1 LYLWG
6 VRGADEQIV
15 GHPVEMLIEA
25 PGPFRR
31 NGPKGVTIMSANES
45 PLDRVRVLAE
55 RVASSYGLDIFD
67 VELKREGGQQVLRV
81 IVDRPGPAATP
92 EESVS
97 IDDCAR
103 VAEEL
108 GTMLDVE
115 DVMPGGY
122 TFEVSSP
129 GLDRPLRSADDYR
142 RFAGRW
148 AKIVT
153 SEPVQRQTAFAG
165 RVKGIEG
172 DDVLFESEGK
182 KLVKLPLRLISR
194 ARLEVEF

>member
-1 LYLWG
+1 M
-6 VRGADEQIV
+6 GAFLTA
-15 GHPVEMLIEA
+15 VE
-25 PGPFRR
+25 
-31 NGPKGVTIMSANES
+31 
-45 PLDRVRVLAE
+45 RVRELAI
-55 RVASSYGLDIFD
+55 RVATSYGLDIFD

-92 EESVS
+92 QDSVS

-103 VAEEL
+103 VAEDL
-108 GTMLDVE
+108 GTLLDVE
-115 DVMPGGY
+115 DVMPGEY

-129 GLDRPLRSADDYR
+129 GLDRPLRTADDYR

-153 SEPVQRQTAFAG
+153 SEPVQRQTAFTG

-182 KLVKLPLRLISR
+182 KPMKLPLRLISR

>member
-1 LYLWG
+1 MG
-6 VRGADEQIV
+6 
-15 GHPVEMLIEA
+15 
-25 PGPFRR
+25 
-31 NGPKGVTIMSANES
+31 S
-45 PLDRVRVLAE
+45 LDRVRELAE
-55 RVASSYGLDIFD
+55 RVAATYGLDIFD
-67 VELKREGGQQVLRV
+67 VELKREGGQLVLRV
-81 IVDRPGPAATP
+81 IVDRPGPASTP

-97 IDDCAR
+97 IEDVAR

-115 DVMPGGY
+115 DVMPGEY

-153 SEPVQRQTAFAG
+153 SQPVERQTAFNG

-182 KLVKLPLRLISR
+182 KLMKLPLRLISR

>member
-1 LYLWG
+1 M
-6 VRGADEQIV
+6 GALVQ
-15 GHPVEMLIEA
+15 
-25 PGPFRR
+25 
-31 NGPKGVTIMSANES
+31 
-45 PLDRVRVLAE
+45 PLDRVRELAS
-55 RVASSYGLDIFD
+55 RVASTHGLDIFD
-67 VELKREGGQQVLRV
+67 VEIKREGGQQVLRV
-81 IVDRPGPAATP
+81 VVDRPGPAATP

-97 IDDCAR
+97 IEDCAR

-108 GTMLDVE
+108 GTLLDVE
-115 DVMPGGY
+115 DVIPGGY

-129 GLDRPLRSADDYR
+129 GLDRPLRTADDYR

-153 SEPVQRQTAFAG
+153 SQPVDRQTAFAG

-172 DDVLFESEGK
+172 DDVLFESEGR
-182 KLVKLPLRLISR
+182 KLMKLPLRLISR

>member
-1 LYLWG
+1 M
-6 VRGADEQIV
+6 GAV
-15 GHPVEMLIEA
+15 V
-25 PGPFRR
+25 
-31 NGPKGVTIMSANES
+31 
-45 PLDRVRVLAE
+45 LDRVRELAA
-55 RVASSYGLDIFD
+55 RVAAAYGLDIFD

-97 IDDCAR
+97 IEDCAR

-108 GTMLDVE
+108 GTLLDVE
-115 DVMPGGY
+115 DVIPGGY

-129 GLDRPLRSADDYR
+129 GLDRPLRTAEDYR

-153 SEPVQRQTAFAG
+153 REPVERQTAFNG
-165 RVKGIEG
+165 RVKGMDG
-172 DDVLFESEGK
+172 DTVLFESEGK
-182 KLVKLPLRLISR
+182 KLVRLPLRLITR

>member
-1 LYLWG
+1 MGGFLSALES
-6 VRGADEQIV
+6 VRE
-15 GHPVEMLIEA
+15 
-25 PGPFRR
+25 
-31 NGPKGVTIMSANES
+31 
-45 PLDRVRVLAE
+45 LAT

-67 VELKREGGQQVLRV
+67 VELKREGGQMVLRV
-81 IVDRPGPAATP
+81 IVDRPGPASTP

-103 VAEEL
+103 VAEDL
-108 GTMLDVE
+108 GTLLDVE
-115 DVMPGGY
+115 DVIPGEY

-153 SEPVQRQTAFAG
+153 SEPVQRQTAFSG
-165 RVKGIEG
+165 RVKGMDG

-182 KLVKLPLRLISR
+182 KLMKLPFRLISR
-194 ARLEVEF
+194 ARLEVEL

>member
-1 LYLWG
+1 M
-6 VRGADEQIV
+6 GAFVQ
-15 GHPVEMLIEA
+15 
-25 PGPFRR
+25 
-31 NGPKGVTIMSANES
+31 
-45 PLDRVRVLAE
+45 PLDRVRELAT
-55 RVASSYGLDIFD
+55 RVASTYGLEIFD

-81 IVDRPGPAATP
+81 VVDRPGPAARP

-108 GTMLDVE
+108 GTLLDVE

-129 GLDRPLRSADDYR
+129 GLDRPLRTADDYR

-153 SEPVQRQTAFAG
+153 SEPVERQTAFAG

-172 DDVLFESEGK
+172 DDVLFESEGR
-182 KLVKLPLRLISR
+182 KLMKLPLRLISR

>member
-1 LYLWG
+1 
-6 VRGADEQIV
+6 VGAFLAA
-15 GHPVEMLIEA
+15 VE
-25 PGPFRR
+25 
-31 NGPKGVTIMSANES
+31 
-45 PLDRVRVLAE
+45 RVRELAT

-81 IVDRPGPAATP
+81 IVDRPGPSATP

-108 GTMLDVE
+108 GTLLDVE
-115 DVMPGGY
+115 EVMPGEY

-129 GLDRPLRSADDYR
+129 GLDRPLRTADDYR

-165 RVKGIEG
+165 RVKGVDGE
-172 DDVLFESEGK
+172 DVLFESEGK
-182 KLVKLPLRLISR
+182 KLMKLPLRLISR
-194 ARLEVEF
+194 ARLDIEL

>member
-1 LYLWG
+1 MT
-6 VRGADEQIV
+6 A
-15 GHPVEMLIEA
+15 VE
-25 PGPFRR
+25 
-31 NGPKGVTIMSANES
+31 
-45 PLDRVRVLAE
+45 RVRELAI
-55 RVASSYGLDIFD
+55 RVATSYGLDIFD

-92 EESVS
+92 QDSVS

-103 VAEEL
+103 VAEDL
-108 GTMLDVE
+108 GTLLDVE
-115 DVMPGGY
+115 DVMPGEY

-129 GLDRPLRSADDYR
+129 GLDRPLRTADDFR

-153 SEPVQRQTAFAG
+153 SEPVQRQTAFNG

-182 KLVKLPLRLISR
+182 KPMKLPFRLISR